1 MNHVLDAHALTAYF
15 EKESGYAKVQELL
28 TEAASSGRSLLLS
41 AVNWGEVF
49 YVTFREHGKAAAEQI
64 AQIIEEFPIEVVAVD
79 VPIAHQAALYK
90 ATHKM
95 SYADCLAAAL
105 AKARRATLVTGDK
118 DFKSLKDEIKV
129 TWLSN
134 A

>member
-1 MNHVLDAHALTAYF
+1 MNHVLDAYALTAYF

-28 TEAASSGRSLLLS
+28 TEAASGGRPLLLS

-49 YVTFREHGKAAAEQI
+49 YVTYREHGKASADQVARLI
-64 AQIIEEFPIEVVAVD
+64 DEFPIEVISVD
-79 VPIAHQAALYK
+79 VPIAHQAAIYK

-105 AKARRATLVTGDK
+105 AKSRKATLVTGDK
-118 DFKSLKDEIKV
+118 DFKQVEEEIKV
-129 TWLSN
+129 VWL
-134 A
+134 

>member
-1 MNHVLDAHALTAYF
+1 MTHVLDAYALTAYF

-28 TEAASSGRSLLLS
+28 TEAASGGRPLLLS

-49 YVTFREHGKAAAEQI
+49 YVTYREHGKASADQI
-64 AQIIEEFPIEVVAVD
+64 ARLIDEFPIEVVPVD
-79 VPIAHQAALYK
+79 VPIAHQAAIYK

-105 AKARRATLVTGDK
+105 AKVRKAALVTGDK
-118 DFKSLKDEIKV
+118 DFKQVEAEIKV
-129 TWLSN
+129 VWL
-134 A
+134 

>member
-1 MNHVLDAHALTAYF
+1 VNHVLDAYALTAYF

-28 TEAASSGRSLLLS
+28 TEAASGGRPLLLS

-49 YVTFREHGKAAAEQI
+49 YVTYREHGKASADQVARLI
-64 AQIIEEFPIEVVAVD
+64 DEFPIEVISVD
-79 VPIAHQAALYK
+79 VPIAHQAAIYK

-105 AKARRATLVTGDK
+105 AKSRKATLVTGDK
-118 DFKSLKDEIKV
+118 DFKQVEEEIKV
-129 TWLSN
+129 VWL
-134 A
+134 